1 MPTGLY
7 ISIFFLLI
15 ALSVLQ
21 IWRISKLKKSI
32 STITASTQDLSF
44 KLDHAENN
52 FKNQLARLHYNAAK
66 KLDCLKYHGETLIEQ
81 VVADQEAKKILEKFK
96 LIKKKDKSPFSGT
109 VLTRAEECGV
119 SLERLLIALN
129 DRELKND

>member
-1 MPTGLY
+1 MPSGLY
-7 ISIFFLLI
+7 ILVFFLLI
-15 ALSVLQ
+15 ALSILQ

-44 KLDHAENN
+44 KLDDAENY
-52 FKNQLARLHYNAAK
+52 FKNQLARLHYDAAK
-66 KLDCLKYHGETLIEQ
+66 KLDCLKYHGETSMEQ
-81 VVADQEAKKILEKFK
+81 VVADTEAKKILEKFK
-96 LIKKKDKSPFSGT
+96 IIKKKDKLPFPGT
-109 VLTRAEECGV
+109 LLTRTEECGV